1 MKAIFTL
8 LLLASF
14 FQVFG
19 QKNIPSTD
27 FFTIAGTVKKEQV
40 IALKDLKA
48 LKAQKIKDVPI
59 VNHKGEKHGKAQK
72 LRGVKLLDVLKNI
85 EIDEASPKKLSEYYL
100 VFEASD
106 GYSVVYSWNEL
117 FNSPTGQNTFIVT
130 QKEGVA
136 LEDMPDRILV
146 ITPTDLSTGRRYLKG
161 LSKIRVEHMR

>member
-1 MKAIFTL
+1 MKPVFTL
-8 LLLASF
+8 LLLLSF
-14 FQVFG
+14 SQIFG

-27 FFTIAGTVKKEQV
+27 FFSITGAVKKEQL
-40 IALKDLKA
+40 IALKDIKA
-48 LKAQKIKDVPI
+48 LKEQKIKDVPI

-72 LRGVKLLDVLKNI
+72 LRGVKLLDILQKI

-130 QKEGVA
+130 QKDGVA
-136 LEDMPDRILV
+136 LDDMLDRIVV
-146 ITPTDLSTGRRYLKG
+146 ITPSDFSTGRRFVKG
-161 LSKIRVEHMR
+161 LAKIRVEHMR